1 MRVLLDINVLLDVYL
16 NRAEFVADSVEVLRA
31 HREARLDVLL
41 SAVSLPTIF
50 YVVRRHAG
58 IDRARLAV
66 AESLVSFEIV
76 PVGRSTLETAR
87 TFPGPDFEDNL
98 QVACAVEGA
107 FGCHRYTKPLRLRR
121 QSRTRTPSRPDPRS
135 NPRAVSCRLGGQGSV
150 DLPF

>member
-1 MRVLLDINVLLDVYL
+1 MGDEGSLGHQRVAGCLLEPRRVRCGLGGGPP
-16 NRAEFVADSVEVLRA
+16 A

-50 YVVRRHAG
+50 YVARRHAG

-98 QVACAVEGA
+98 QVACAVEA
-107 FGCHRYTKPLRLRR
+107 HLDAIV
-121 QSRTRTPSRPDPRS
+121 TRNPSDYAGSPVPALLPAQILDQIP
-135 NPRAVSCRLGGQGSV
+135 GQ
-150 DLPF
+150 

>member
-50 YVVRRHAG
+50 YVARRHAG

-98 QVACAVEGA
+98 QVACAVEA
-107 FGCHRYTKPLRLRR
+107 HLDAIV
-121 QSRTRTPSRPDPRS
+121 TRNPSDYAGSPVPALLPAQILDQIP
-135 NPRAVSCRLGGQGSV
+135 GQ
-150 DLPF
+150 